1 MIYFRKRFKW
11 SKEHDT
17 VVLREVLASEIWLTK
32 PGSSERGE
40 GWKKL
45 TEMLNGVER
54 PKFEVSPRSV
64 REHFQGVYDRRK
76 AKNREEERA
85 SGITPD
91 ELSEIEVMIEELI
104 DLFESAA
111 IDHKAA
117 DEEKTDKAA
126 VDIAKARDMWLQ
138 SLETFA
144 ETRKHVGEGEG
155 AGKRAQNSGKD
166 TLTFLQDKLK
176 GDADFRRQEMELR
189 EREGVSRE
197 RKAKG
202 GKITAGAGEEW

>member
-45 TEMLNGVER
+45 TEMLNGVDR

-64 REHFQGVYDRRK
+64 REHFQGLYDRRK

-91 ELSEIEVMIEELI
+91 ELSEIEVMIEEFI

-155 AGKRAQNSGKD
+155 AGKRARNSGKD

-176 GDADFRRQEMELR
+176 VDADFRRQEMELR
-189 EREGVSRE
+189 
-197 RKAKG
+197 
-202 GKITAGAGEEW
+202 